1 MPATTRRELMKQLGG
16 TAAAFAFV
24 AAAGPLAAA
33 TPAVAEAAGAA
44 GGTASPGAA
53 AATRRVR
60 GLIARLTLDEKISLV
75 HGATDPR
82 RLGQAG
88 YLPGIKRL
96 GIPELRLTDGPA
108 GVNVT
113 KSATGLPPVATL
125 GSSFNL
131 QLARHYGEVMGRE
144 GRTLDMD
151 VLLAPQIELS
161 RTPFF
166 SRNKDQSGEDPYLN
180 GLIGAAQVE
189 GVQAQGMLAQAK
201 HFLANNQRL
210 HEFDREKPENS
221 YDFVVDDRT
230 LHELYL
236 PAFEAVVRAGVASVM
251 SAYNHLNG
259 EWNSEQSATLTG
271 ILRGELGFKGFV
283 TSDWGATHSTAAL
296 EAGQDMQMWDG
307 SFYGEPLKK
316 AIKDGSIPEAAL
328 DTAVSRILGRYDAFG
343 MLDGSRVPARK
354 KIDVEA
360 GARVAREVATQ
371 GAVLLANDGGLPL
384 SHAALRDLALI
395 GPTAG
400 QVATS
405 VSGERAYGFEER
417 LVSPLDA
424 LRRSTKRKI
433 VYEVGVDLTGT
444 AVPASAFP
452 KGLTRKGGGKDGDKG
467 KAPDRTVDFVGD
479 KALPVGATAEWTG
492 TFVPPTTGEYAL
504 KIQGWG
510 ATVSLSLD
518 GKELTTAAV
527 ARDSFAR
534 KWSSIVPTTDGLDNG
549 QAEPVELT
557 GGKSY
562 QVVVKATGWATTIA
576 ERGPVQVRFAWV
588 TPQQRT
594 ASIAAAA
601 RLARRVHTPVV
612 FAFNGSG
619 GSVGGGGDFTTL
631 ALPSHQDEL
640 ITAVARANP
649 RTVVVLTTGCP
660 ATMPWRREVGTIL
673 HTGYVGQEG
682 GWSTADL
689 LTGRA
694 NPGGKATVTWPKK
707 DTDHPTLDPAHPER
721 YYGVDGVVTYSE
733 GIFTGYRGFDKA
745 DIEPLFP
752 FGHGLS
758 YTEFGYRNLSVRRAG
773 AGYEVSFTVT
783 NRGRRK
789 GAEVPQVYVGA
800 PRGAGVEMAVKA
812 LAAFDRVELRAGESR
827 RVRVRVAERQLSYWD
842 TDRGRWVRPDGRRT
856 VYVGSSSR
864 DIRLRGV
871 AG

>member
-1 MPATTRRELMKQLGG
+1 MPATTRRELLKQLGG

-24 AAAGPLAAA
+24 AAASPLAAA
-33 TPAVAEAAGAA
+33 TPA
-44 GGTASPGAA
+44 T
-53 AATRRVR
+53 AATGATRSTDARRVQR
-60 GLIARLTLDEKISLV
+60 LLARLTLDEKLSLV

-96 GIPELRLTDGPA
+96 GIPELRLSDGPA

-113 KSATGLPPVATL
+113 RSATGLPPVSTL
-125 GSSFNL
+125 GAAFSPR
-131 QLARHYGEVMGRE
+131 LAREYGAVMGRE
-144 GRTLDMD
+144 GRALGMD

-161 RTPFF
+161 RTPLF

-201 HFLANNQRL
+201 HFIANNQRL

-236 PAFEAVVRAGVASVM
+236 PAFEAVVRAGVSSVM

-259 EWNSEQSATLTG
+259 EWNSENRTVLTD

-283 TSDWGATHSTAAL
+283 TSDWGATHSTGAIEDGL
-296 EAGQDMQMWDG
+296 DMQMWDG
-307 SFYGEPLKK
+307 SYFGAPLKK
-316 AIKDGSIPEAAL
+316 AIQGGSIPEAAL
-328 DTAVSRILGRYDAFG
+328 DTAVSRILGQYDAFG
-343 MLDGSRVPARK
+343 MLDGSRVPAPRSV
-354 KIDVEA
+354 DVSA

-384 SHAALRDLALI
+384 SRAALHSLALI

-400 QVATS
+400 QVAVS
-405 VSGERAYGFEER
+405 VSGERAYGFEDR
-417 LVSPLDA
+417 MISPLEA
-424 LRRSTKRKI
+424 LRRTSKRTI
-433 VYEVGVDLTGT
+433 SYEVGVDLTGT

-452 KGLTRKGGGKDGDKG
+452 EGLTRKGGGTDK
-467 KAPDRTVDFVGD
+467 AVDFTG
-479 KALPVGATAEWTG
+479 KRALPVGTAAEWTG
-492 TFVPPTTGEYAL
+492 TFVPPTSGEYAL

-510 ATVSLSLD
+510 AAVSVSLD
-518 GKELTTAAV
+518 GKEIAAAGA
-527 ARDSFAR
+527 ARDSFTR

-549 QAEPVELT
+549 QAAPAELT
-557 GGKSY
+557 GGRAY
-562 QVVVKATGWATTIA
+562 RVTVKATGWDETIA

-594 ASIAAAA
+594 ASVEAAV
-601 RLARRVHTPVV
+601 RLAKRVHTPVV
-612 FAFNGSG
+612 FAFNGEGGALG
-619 GSVGGGGDFTTL
+619 GSGDLTTL
-631 ALPSHQDEL
+631 ALPAHQDEL
-640 ITAVARANP
+640 IAAVAAANP
-649 RTVVVLTTGCP
+649 RTVVVLNTGCP
-660 ATMPWRREVGTIL
+660 VTMPWLGKVGKGKVGTVL
-673 HTGYVGQEG
+673 HAGYVGQEG

-689 LTGRA
+689 LLGRA
-694 NPGGKATVTWPKK
+694 NPGGKATMTWPKK
-707 DTDHPTLDPAHPER
+707 EADHPTLDPAHPER

-745 DIEPLFP
+745 GIEPLFP

-758 YTEFGYRNLSVRRAG
+758 YTEFGYRGLSVGRAG
-773 AGYEVSFTVT
+773 TGYEVSFTVT
-783 NRGRRK
+783 NRGRRT

-800 PRGAGVEMAVKA
+800 PREAGVEMAVKT
-812 LAAFDRVELRAGESR
+812 LAGFERVELRAGESR
-827 RVRVRVAERQLSYWD
+827 RVTVRIDGRQLSYWD
-842 TDRGRWVRPDGRRT
+842 TDGARWVRPEGRRA
-856 VYVGSSSR
+856 VLVGASSR
-864 DIRLRGV
+864 DIRLTGA